1 MIRMNKP
8 TKVAGALVTL
18 AKDIGL
24 ALLIGASL
32 YAMAL
37 TGLILY

>member
-8 TKVAGALVTL
+8 SRVTGTLAAL

-24 ALLIGASL
+24 ALLIGVSL

-37 TGLILY
+37 IGLIL